1 MAQPA
6 RIGRFTVLGVLG
18 QGAMGVVYRGRD
30 DNLEREVALKVM
42 AAGRG
47 ADPEAMARFRREA
60 KAVARLQH
68 PNIITIYELGEH
80 DGAPFMAMELLSGMD
95 LQQAIE
101 AGIRPDPKI
110 TLPIMLNVLAGLGHA
125 HEHGIVHRDIKPSN
139 IFLPRGRPAKVTDFG
154 VARLAGSATSSGV
167 VGTPNYM
174 SPEQVNGSGLDGR
187 SDLFSAGLILY
198 ELVTGEKAY
207 RADSV
212 VSVFYKIAHESVDMR
227 PLPQEPAWA
236 RLRGVLARSLAK
248 EPEARYLDARAMAAD
263 LLRALQDLGGSP
275 DAATPSDRALLRGGL
290 PRPSPPAARPEEPS
304 RTSPPPRP
312 PTARPAPGPLAS
324 PPAVA
329 PQRPASG
336 RGLWLSLGGVLAALA
351 AAVAVITVMRTP
363 QPRPSPAASP
373 SAAPTSPIPALPSP
387 SASAT
392 PPSFTLRQVSPSP
405 LKASP
410 TPAASPSP
418 ETGGEGPSL
427 LPQNARLDR
436 ANQLFEKGRYQ
447 AALNEAR
454 AVLAREPGNAEA
466 KALLEDAEVAIVVET
481 RLKSAQAA
489 LRRGDR
495 DGAMVEVRAGL
506 AANPSDARLLAL
518 FRELTQ

>member
-1 MAQPA
+1 MAHPA
-6 RIGRFTVLGVLG
+6 HIGRYRVLGVLG
-18 QGAMGVVYRGRD
+18 QGAMGIVYRGHD
-30 DNLEREVALKVM
+30 DSLDREVALKVM
-42 AAGRG
+42 GAGRG
-47 ADPEAMARFRREA
+47 ADPDTVARFRREA

-80 DGAPFMAMELLSGMD
+80 DGAPYMAMELLTGMD

-110 TLPIMLNVLAGLGHA
+110 TLPIMLHVLAGLGHA

-154 VARLAGSATSSGV
+154 VARLAGSVTSSGV

-174 SPEQVNGSGLDGR
+174 SPEQVNGTGIDGR

-212 VSVFYKIAHESVDMR
+212 VSVFYKIAHEDVDMR
-227 PLPQEPAWA
+227 LLPQEPAWA

-248 EPEARYLDARAMAAD
+248 EPEARHLDARAMAAD

-275 DAATPSDRALLRGGL
+275 DAATPSDRALLRSAL
-290 PRPSPPAARPEEPS
+290 PRTPHPMPRSEE
-304 RTSPPPRP
+304 
-312 PTARPAPGPLAS
+312 AS
-324 PPAVA
+324 PPAT
-329 PQRPASG
+329 PPRPATPEPAPRPTPGPVPTPAVTTSSR
-336 RGLWLSLGGVLAALA
+336 RGLLLSVGGALAALA
-351 AAVAVITVMRTP
+351 AAAVAVVVMRTP
-363 QPRPSPAASP
+363 EARPSPAP
-373 SAAPTSPIPALPSP
+373 SAVPSALPSVGP
-387 SASAT
+387 SPTVSARPASLPPKSAT
-392 PPSFTLRQVSPSP
+392 PSP

-410 TPAASPSP
+410 ATATSPTTDASV
-418 ETGGEGPSL
+418 EGPGVS
-427 LPQNARLDR
+427 PQNARLER

-481 RLKSAQAA
+481 RLRSAQAA
-489 LRRGDR
+489 VKRGDR
-495 DGAMVEVRAGL
+495 DGALVEVRAGL